1 MYEKKVKIVN
11 KLGIHAR
18 PAQQFTAIAR
28 KFKSEITVEKDG
40 NIANG
45 KSILSLLMLV
55 ADYGSEIIIRAE
67 GPDEQEAVEELAK
80 LVEDGFGEE

>member
-1 MYEKKVKIVN
+1 MYEKTVKIPN

-18 PAQQFTAIAR
+18 PAQQFANLAS
-28 KFKSEITVEKDG
+28 KFKSEISVEKDG

-45 KSILSLLMLV
+45 KSILGLLMLV
-55 ADYGSEIIIRAE
+55 ADYGSEITIRAE
-67 GPDEQEAVEELAK
+67 GPDEQEAVEALAK